1 MALRTVSRRGL
12 AGLSRNGGG
21 LGLGL
26 GLGLVTV
33 RGLKTFTL
41 PDMPYDY
48 GALEPYISGEIMQLH
63 HQKHHQTYVTNFNK
77 ALEHLD
83 QAMAKGHSPTIV
95 KLQSAI
101 KFNGGGHINH
111 SVFWKNLTP
120 VREGGGE
127 PPKGSLA
134 WAVENQFGSLDS
146 LIQKVNVEGAA
157 LQGSGWVWLALD
169 KDQKRLSIETTFNQD
184 PLVAKGSSYVPLLGI
199 DVWEHAYYLQY
210 KNVRPDYLKNIWKV
224 INWKYASDVYEKEC
238 P

>member
-41 PDMPYDY
+41 PDLPYDY

-101 KFNGGGHINH
+101 KFNGGGSLLFH
-111 SVFWKNLTP
+111 STLYLI
-120 VREGGGE
+120 
-127 PPKGSLA
+127 SL
-134 WAVENQFGSLDS
+134 
-146 LIQKVNVEGAA
+146 
-157 LQGSGWVWLALD
+157 
-169 KDQKRLSIETTFNQD
+169 
-184 PLVAKGSSYVPLLGI
+184 LLFT
-199 DVWEHAYYLQY
+199 Y
-210 KNVRPDYLKNIWKV
+210 
-224 INWKYASDVYEKEC
+224 
-238 P
+238 